1 MERNGIMNSAEEI
14 WNRVLDMLKTDLT
27 STAIDTWFSDCRP
40 IDISNNKL
48 ILCSPTKFKKNVI
61 ESRFLP
67 LIKNALFEIFSG
79 DVDVIVLSENEAEK
93 YNRPKTSEDDS
104 IYDIFTFERFVV
116 GKSNMIAHAAAK
128 AVAEDHTKEY
138 NPLFIYGN
146 SGLGKTHLLHAI
158 RLRVRERHPEYN
170 IVYVKGDDFT
180 NELISAIGLGKNTEF
195 REKYRNADLFLMDDI
210 QFIAGKQQT
219 QEEFFHTFNKLYE
232 FGHQIV
238 FTSDRPP
245 AEIARLEDRLR
256 SRFESGLVVDI
267 QPPDYE
273 TRMAIIRNKA
283 TQLGTI
289 IEDNVADYIAQK
301 ITANVRQLE
310 GAVKKLKA
318 YQDLMNEKLSMN
330 DVVKIVEDFYK
341 DSAEAPTPDII
352 IEETAKFY
360 NLTAEDLKGQ
370 SRTKSIVNARQIAMY
385 IIRKLTNFPLADIG
399 SIFQG
404 RDHTTVRSSIIKV
417 EDAIKES
424 VEFSQT
430 VKDIISNINS
440 KN

>member
-1 MERNGIMNSAEEI
+1 MNSAEDI
-14 WNRVLDMLKTDLT
+14 WNRVLEILKTDLT
-27 STAIDTWFSDCRP
+27 STAIDTWFTDCRA

-48 ILCSPTKFKKNVI
+48 VLSSSTKFKKDVI

-79 DVDVIVLSENEAEK
+79 DFDVVILSENEAEL
-93 YNRPKTSEDDS
+93 YVRPKNDEDDS

-116 GKSNMIAHAAAK
+116 GKSNIIAHAAAK
-128 AVAEDHTKEY
+128 AVAEGHTKEY

-180 NELISAIGLGKNTEF
+180 NELISAIQSGKNIEF

-210 QFIAGKQQT
+210 QFIAGKTQT
-219 QEEFFHTFNKLYE
+219 QEEFFHTFNTLYE

-238 FTSDRPP
+238 FTSDRSPS
-245 AEIARLEDRLR
+245 EISRLEDRLR
-256 SRFESGLVVDI
+256 TRFESGLIVDI

-283 TQLGTI
+283 TQLGTV
-289 IEDNVADYIAQK
+289 IEDSIADYVAQK

-310 GAVKKLKA
+310 GVVKKLKA
-318 YQDLMNEKLSMN
+318 YQDLMDEKLNMT
-330 DVVKIVEDFYK
+330 DVAKILEDFYK
-341 DSAEAPTPDII
+341 DSTEAPTPDII
-352 IEETAKFY
+352 IEETAKY
-360 NLTAEDLKGQ
+360 YDLTPDDLKGQ
-370 SRTKSIVNARQIAMY
+370 SRTKNIANARQISMY
-385 IIRKLTNFPLADIG
+385 IIRKLTNFSLESIG
-399 SIFQG
+399 DIFQG
-404 RDHTTVRSSIIKV
+404 RDHTTVSSSVKKV
-417 EDAIKES
+417 EEAIKYN

>member
-1 MERNGIMNSAEEI
+1 MNSAEDI
-14 WNRVLDMLKTDLT
+14 WNRVLEMLKTDLT
-27 STAIDTWFSDCRP
+27 STAIDTWFTDCRA

-48 ILCSPTKFKKNVI
+48 VLSSSTKFKKDVI

-79 DVDVIVLSENEAEK
+79 DFDVVILSENEAEL
-93 YNRPKTSEDDS
+93 YARPKNDEDDS

-116 GKSNMIAHAAAK
+116 GKSNIIAHAAAK
-128 AVAEDHTKEY
+128 AVAEGHTKEY

-180 NELISAIGLGKNTEF
+180 NELISAIQSGKNIEF

-210 QFIAGKQQT
+210 QFIAGKIQT
-219 QEEFFHTFNKLYE
+219 QEEFFHTFNTLYE

-238 FTSDRPP
+238 FTSDRSPS
-245 AEIARLEDRLR
+245 EISRLEDRLR
-256 SRFESGLVVDI
+256 TRFESGLIVDI

-283 TQLGTI
+283 TQLGTV
-289 IEDNVADYIAQK
+289 IEDSIADYVAQK

-318 YQDLMNEKLSMN
+318 YQDLMDEKLNMTN
-330 DVVKIVEDFYK
+330 VAKILEDFYK

-352 IEETAKFY
+352 IEETAKYY
-360 NLTAEDLKGQ
+360 NLTPDDLKGQ
-370 SRTKSIVNARQIAMY
+370 SRTKNIANARQISMY
-385 IIRKLTNFPLADIG
+385 IIRKLTNFPLTNIG
-399 SIFQG
+399 DIFQG

-417 EDAIKES
+417 EDAIRDS

>member
-1 MERNGIMNSAEEI
+1 MNSAEDI
-14 WNRVLDMLKTDLT
+14 WNRVLEILKTDLT
-27 STAIDTWFSDCRP
+27 STAIDTWFTDCRA

-48 ILCSPTKFKKNVI
+48 VLSSSTKFKKDVI

-79 DVDVIVLSENEAEK
+79 DFDVVILSENEAEL
-93 YNRPKTSEDDS
+93 YVRPKNDEDDS

-116 GKSNMIAHAAAK
+116 GKSNIIAHAAAK
-128 AVAEDHTKEY
+128 AVAEGHTKEY

-180 NELISAIGLGKNTEF
+180 NELISAIQSGKNIEF

-210 QFIAGKQQT
+210 QFIAGKTQT
-219 QEEFFHTFNKLYE
+219 QEEFFHTFNTLYE

-238 FTSDRPP
+238 FTSDRSPS
-245 AEIARLEDRLR
+245 EISRLEDRLR
-256 SRFESGLVVDI
+256 TRFESGLIVDI

-283 TQLGTI
+283 TQLGTV
-289 IEDNVADYIAQK
+289 IEDSIADYVAQK

-310 GAVKKLKA
+310 GVVKKLKA
-318 YQDLMNEKLSMN
+318 YQDLMDEKLNMT
-330 DVVKIVEDFYK
+330 DVAKILEDFYK
-341 DSAEAPTPDII
+341 DSTEAPTPDII
-352 IEETAKFY
+352 IEETAKY
-360 NLTAEDLKGQ
+360 YDLTPDDLKGQ
-370 SRTKSIVNARQIAMY
+370 SRTKNIANARQISMY
-385 IIRKLTNFPLADIG
+385 IIRKLTNFSLESIG
-399 SIFQG
+399 DIFQG
-404 RDHTTVRSSIIKV
+404 RDHTTVRSSVKKV
-417 EDAIKES
+417 EEAIKYN